1 MVEKNLG
8 TVEWF
13 DNKRGYGFIKMDD
26 DPENLEYFVH
36 FSNIICDGSYKT
48 LKDDERVSFT
58 LEQTDK
64 GVQAINVEVIDE

>member
-36 FSNIICDGSYKT
+36 FSNIISEGSYKT
-48 LKDDERVSFT
+48 LKDGEKVKFD
-58 LEQTDK
+58 LEETDK
-64 GVQAINVEVIDE
+64 GVQAINVESVEE